1 MMWMDTDFT
10 QQDTS
15 RGGPIEEPRIPE
27 FLLAALTGPSIME
40 ELKKYTNL
48 GFVVVNLLTLS
59 YSNAIGLILKKRDE
73 VLPLG

>member
-1 MMWMDTDFT
+1 MDTDFT

-15 RGGPIEEPRIPE
+15 RAGPIEEPRIPE
-27 FLLAALTGPSIME
+27 FLLAALMGPSIME
-40 ELKKYTNL
+40 ELKKYTNS
-48 GFVVVNLLTLS
+48 GFVVANLLTLS

>member
-1 MMWMDTDFT
+1 M
-10 QQDTS
+10 
-15 RGGPIEEPRIPE
+15 
-27 FLLAALTGPSIME
+27 GPSIME

-48 GFVVVNLLTLS
+48 GFVVANLLTLS